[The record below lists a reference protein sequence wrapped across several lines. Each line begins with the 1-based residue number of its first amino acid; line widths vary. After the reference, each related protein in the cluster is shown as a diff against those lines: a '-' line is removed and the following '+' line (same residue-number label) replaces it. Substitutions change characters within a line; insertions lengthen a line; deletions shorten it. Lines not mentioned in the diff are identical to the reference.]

1 MNLPW
6 MFRAAGGAVGL
17 LLCGAV
23 LAADTGGYQSSLFN
37 GKDLDGWQVTGC
49 EAVVKDGVLLLK
61 AGDGFVRTNERHGD
75 FVLELDWRALRPS
88 KYDSGIYIRADLP
101 EDGKPWP
108 KRYQINLLDGK
119 EGNLLGVAG
128 AESSGLAKPAGE
140 WNHFKITVVGDT
152 AELEINGQ
160 KAWKASGIQNA
171 DGYIGLQSE
180 VDGGGQFEFRNM
192 TLTDLDYQPLFDG
205 HDLAGW
211 TGDTQGY
218 QVVDDMIVSPT
229 TGGGRLFTAD
239 EYADFSF
246 RFDFKLTPG
255 GNNGVGIRTP
265 MEGNPAYVGMEIQ
278 ILDNDADVYKD
289 IQPYQA
295 HGSVYGVVPAKRGYL
310 KPVGEWNHE
319 EIIADG
325 RHVTVILNGTTI
337 VDANL
342 DEASK
347 GGTMDHQDH
356 PGLQREKGHIG
367 FLGHGAKIEFRN
379 LRIKDLAGK

>member
-6 MFRAAGGAVGL
+6 MFRASGGAVGL
-17 LLCGAV
+17 LVCGV
-23 LAADTGGYQSSLFN
+23 LLAADGAGYQASLFN

-49 EAVVKDGVLLLK
+49 DAVVQDGVLLLK

-101 EDGKPWP
+101 DEGKPWP
-108 KRYQINLLDGK
+108 KRYQINLLEGK

-152 AELEINGQ
+152 AELEINGK
-160 KAWKASGIQNA
+160 KAWKASGLENA

-180 VDGGGQFEFRNM
+180 VDGGGQFEFRNFE
-192 TLTDLDYQPLFDG
+192 LTDLDYQPLFNG

-211 TGDTQGY
+211 TGDTNGY
-218 QVVDDMIVSPT
+218 QVVDDTIVSPT

-239 EYADFSF
+239 EYSDFSF

-265 MEGNPAYVGMEIQ
+265 MDGNPAYVGMEIQ
-278 ILDNDADVYKD
+278 ILDNDAEVYKD

-347 GGTMDHQDH
+347 DGTMDHQDH
-356 PGLQREKGHIG
+356 PGLKREQGHIG

-379 LRIKDLAGK
+379 LRIKDLAGE